1 MSSNHQTPALEA
13 STDDIWMT
21 TKEVA
26 KYLKVSCS
34 FLEKMRWRREGIVY
48 HKPMGGKVLYRKIDV
63 DRWMASQRCEPNAG
77 PRCEPKGG
85 RND

>member
-1 MSSNHQTPALEA
+1 MPSNSQTPALEA

-48 HKPMGGKVLYRKIDV
+48 YKPRGGKVLYSKFLV
-63 DRWMASQRCEPNAG
+63 DQWMDSQRHDPE
-77 PRCEPKGG
+77 GG
-85 RND
+85 QNV